1 MNHWMFKCTEVTKKV
16 SESLDRKLPLH
27 HRILIR
33 MHLLMCKYCTR
44 FRQQLLILQE
54 AVRLGDLAVE
64 TPDPAPILSAEARER
79 IKQSLITESQ

>member
-1 MNHWMFKCTEVTKKV
+1 MSLWMFKCEEVTKKV
-16 SESLDRKLPLH
+16 SESLDRTLPLY
-27 HRILIR
+27 HRIFIR

-54 AVRLGDLAVE
+54 ASRLGDLAVE